1 VLAPQASAPNGLG
14 PINHDSLVIEIDYGR
29 ASVLLEGDAERQSEA
44 TMLSSSMV
52 HPVTLLKVGHHGSLS
67 STTPELLQA
76 LHPGYAVISAGRH
89 NRFGHPRMEILQRLQ
104 TAQVRTER
112 TDLRGA
118 STFLLRDDGS
128 VTTD

>member
-1 VLAPQASAPNGLG
+1 
-14 PINHDSLVIEIDYGR
+14 
-29 ASVLLEGDAERQSEA
+29 
-44 TMLSSSMV
+44 
-52 HPVTLLKVGHHGSLS
+52 
-67 STTPELLQA
+67 LQA

-128 VTTD
+128 VATD